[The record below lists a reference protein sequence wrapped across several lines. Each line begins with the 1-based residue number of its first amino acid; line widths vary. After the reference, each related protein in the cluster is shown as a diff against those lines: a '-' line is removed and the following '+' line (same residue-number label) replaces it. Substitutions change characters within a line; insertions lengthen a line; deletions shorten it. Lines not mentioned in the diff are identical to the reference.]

1 MKKHIAIGS
10 AFAVALGL
18 AACTPPA
25 EGEGEAPVE
34 EAAEAVEEETAT
46 DGTMTGETDPAE
58 SEGDGESTSGVDAD
72 GNPIDR

>member
-1 MKKHIAIGS
+1 MKKQIAIGS
-10 AFAVALGL
+10 ACAVALGL

-25 EGEGEAPVE
+25 EGEGEATPE
-34 EAAEAVEEETAT
+34 ETVEAVEETVT

-58 SEGDGESTSGVDAD
+58 GEGEGEDTDGVDAD